1 MKAVVLASGG
11 LDSAV
16 ALFWAARRFG
26 PRHLSVLSFDY
37 AGRPRQ
43 ERRALARV
51 ARAAGVRRVE
61 TAMLP
66 LVRPMRGAGRAP
78 GYIPAKNLVFYGLA
92 LAHAERL
99 GARTVVGGHSR
110 DDGRAYPDATAG
122 FFRGLERLARSGP
135 FRPRLLMPLI
145 GLSGAGIV
153 RLGRRLGVPL
163 ERTWTCRIDGPSPCA
178 RCDACRSRSRV
189 LAETV

>member
-26 PRHLSVLSFDY
+26 ARNVSVLSFDY
-37 AGRPRQ
+37 AGRPRM

-61 TAMLP
+61 SVPLP
-66 LVRPMRGAGRAP
+66 LMRPLRRAGRAP

-92 LAHAERL
+92 LARAERL
-99 GARTVVGGHSR
+99 GARTVVGGHSA
-110 DDGRAYPDATAG
+110 DDGRIYPDASAG

-135 FRPRLLMPLI
+135 YRPRILMPLI
-145 GLSGAGIV
+145 GLSGAQIV
-153 RLGRRLGVPL
+153 GLGKRLEVPL
-163 ERTWTCRIDGPSPCA
+163 DRTWTCRMDGPRPCG
-178 RCDACRSRSRV
+178 RCDACRSRTRI
-189 LAETV
+189 LAATV